1 MFSCWNIFNLFF
13 GTHRVRLIGYIVL
26 RVAVDME
33 VAPAPVLANVTVQG
47 DIVIVPQGV
56 AM

>member
-1 MFSCWNIFNLFF
+1 MVPDS
-13 GTHRVRLIGYIVL
+13 YIVL

-33 VAPAPVLANVTVQG
+33 ATPAPVLANGTVQG

-56 AM
+56 AV